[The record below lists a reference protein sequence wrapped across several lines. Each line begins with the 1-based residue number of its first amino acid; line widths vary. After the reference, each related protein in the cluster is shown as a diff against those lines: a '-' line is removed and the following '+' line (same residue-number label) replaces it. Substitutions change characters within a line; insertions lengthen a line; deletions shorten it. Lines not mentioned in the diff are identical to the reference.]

1 MKNIVLSVFTAI
13 LTCFSIAGSSQ
24 NLEKEY
30 SNNYYSLRYPSSWQI
45 IQDDNYA
52 TETTVI
58 SLQIM
63 QKQLND
69 YDFRPNINIIVSATK
84 WAEPTSY
91 LARQTADNNK
101 GVVPNYV
108 EISINNNVEID
119 GYKGSLLSSRWEY
132 QGFKMRGDQY
142 IVKKADNTTFIIT
155 ATTDYKKHQE
165 QIKVINEILKSI
177 IIK

>member
-1 MKNIVLSVFTAI
+1 MKNLVISVLTAI
-13 LTCFSIAGSSQ
+13 LTGMCIVSCAQ
-24 NLEKEY
+24 DLEKEY
-30 SNNYYSLRYPSSWQI
+30 SNKYFSLRYPSLWQI
-45 IQDDNYA
+45 VQDDNHL

-84 WAEPTSY
+84 WTEPTSY

-101 GVVPNYV
+101 RVIPNYV
-108 EISINNNVEID
+108 VIDMRNDVKID
-119 GYKGSLLSSRWEY
+119 GCNGTLLSSRIEY
-132 QGFKMRGDQY
+132 QGFKMRSDQY

-155 ATTDYKKHQE
+155 ATTDNAKYQKQSAVIKKILDSMV
-165 QIKVINEILKSI
+165 IK
-177 IIK
+177 